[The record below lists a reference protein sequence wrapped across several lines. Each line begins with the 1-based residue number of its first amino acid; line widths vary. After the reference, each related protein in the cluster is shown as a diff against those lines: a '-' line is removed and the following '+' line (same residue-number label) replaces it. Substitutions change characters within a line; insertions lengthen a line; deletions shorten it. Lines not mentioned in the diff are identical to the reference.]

1 MKFPTQQEFLDV
13 FNLFPKGNPETV
25 YTEVKYTIMSKKTFG
40 GDPVTWDLIKDRF
53 TAYVAKRKKEGVQDK
68 FIKSFDSFL
77 KAGDYNID
85 FANEPSMEK
94 KNVFQEGMDD
104 SLSELEKRLKGYDSE

>member
-1 MKFPTQQEFLDV
+1 MKFPTKQEFLDV

-25 YTEVKYTIMSKKTFG
+25 YTEVKYTIMSRKTFA

-53 TAYVAKRKKEGVQDK
+53 TQYITKRKKEEVQDK
-68 FIKSFDSFL
+68 FIKSLDSFL

-85 FANEPSMEK
+85 FDNEPSMEK
-94 KNVFQEGMDD
+94 KNSFQTGMDETMSD
-104 SLSELEKRLKGYDSE
+104 LEKRLSGKG